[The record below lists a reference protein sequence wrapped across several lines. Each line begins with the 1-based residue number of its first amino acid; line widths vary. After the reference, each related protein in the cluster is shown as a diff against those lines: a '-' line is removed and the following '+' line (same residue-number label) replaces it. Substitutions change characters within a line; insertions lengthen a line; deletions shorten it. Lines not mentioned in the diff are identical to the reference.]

1 MRCEAYRQVCSFLAM
16 GIVSLINQL
25 NPGKIVMGGRLAG
38 NPSGLLLDTIYKEV
52 ESRTHSLLVG
62 KITLEVNQLH
72 PSPSLLGAGAYAA
85 YQELSHPEHL
95 LTAFAD
101 RTALYAP
108 VRANWLKKKPAGMGK
123 FPSRPGSLASSE
135 KQKRKALR
143 TISF

>member
-1 MRCEAYRQVCSFLAM
+1 MQFSGDGHC
-16 GIVSLINQL
+16 QL
-25 NPGKIVMGGRLAG
+25 NQPVKSGEDRDGGARLAEIH
-38 NPSGLLLDTIYKEV
+38 PGLLLDTIYKEV

-101 RTALYAP
+101 RTALYA
-108 VRANWLKKKPAGMGK
+108 RA
-123 FPSRPGSLASSE
+123 RELA
-135 KQKRKALR
+135 
-143 TISF
+143 